1 MIYYVSTGKM
11 KKNVVGGFMVDLPVL
26 RDYIKREAKNATYEQ
41 LGKRFGLHYRTVF
54 EIAKGKQTNPRYSTM
69 KAIERAMMED
79 INGR

>member
-1 MIYYVSTGKM
+1 MSRVKNE
-11 KKNVVGGFMVDLPVL
+11 KKCYGGFMVDLPVL
-26 RDYIKREAKNATYEQ
+26 RDYINREVKTSSYEK

-54 EIAKGKQTNPRYSTM
+54 EIAKGRQTNPRYSTM

>member
-1 MIYYVSTGKM
+1 
-11 KKNVVGGFMVDLPVL
+11 MVDLPVL
-26 RDYIKREAKNATYEQ
+26 RDYINREVKTSSYEK

-54 EIAKGKQTNPRYSTM
+54 EIAKGRQTNPRYSTM